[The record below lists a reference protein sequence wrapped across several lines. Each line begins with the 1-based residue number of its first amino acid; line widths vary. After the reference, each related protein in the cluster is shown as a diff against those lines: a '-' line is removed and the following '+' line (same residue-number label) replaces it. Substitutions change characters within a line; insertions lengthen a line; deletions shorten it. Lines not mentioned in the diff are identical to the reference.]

1 MASDNALA
9 SAGFVD
15 FDVQT
20 SPYYDAPKIAN
31 VPDDVLLKAISDMA
45 RDGVAVIPDFLL
57 AGLGTLREFVSDAVD
72 ANGGQ
77 YTCFT
82 GAETLAGTP
91 FGDIA
96 QMPAFVRLMR
106 RVYELGLGKP
116 APAQSLYQVLRCLK
130 GSSGL
135 KHSMN
140 FHYDSYVVTAL
151 LPVHIPTSGKTGD
164 LVVLK
169 YRRGVRP
176 FYVLNL
182 LDKIILDN
190 RFTQSLLKYI
200 NRTGGSSL
208 KRVKIV
214 PGNLYLFWGYRTV
227 HANESCDIDQL
238 RATAL
243 YHFGDPHVGSPLRRY
258 TGKADARAAAPS
270 GN

>member
-151 LPVHIPTSGKTGD
+151 LPVHIPTSGKTG
-164 LVVLK
+164 
-169 YRRGVRP
+169 
-176 FYVLNL
+176 
-182 LDKIILDN
+182 
-190 RFTQSLLKYI
+190 
-200 NRTGGSSL
+200 
-208 KRVKIV
+208 
-214 PGNLYLFWGYRTV
+214 
-227 HANESCDIDQL
+227 
-238 RATAL
+238 
-243 YHFGDPHVGSPLRRY
+243 
-258 TGKADARAAAPS
+258 
-270 GN
+270 